1 MLPLR
6 LIVPSILSI
15 SPRMAESSVD
25 LPEPTFPTIET
36 NYPGATFRLSIV
48 NAYLCFYSVSGI
60 SDSELGSKLSL
71 RLPSVMTDFFFF
83 DFFLVFFSPSDFF
96 FLFPD
101 FFFGFISTFFS
112 SFFYYFFPS
121 GFLF

>member
-1 MLPLR
+1 
-6 LIVPSILSI
+6 
-15 SPRMAESSVD
+15 MAESSVD